1 MSDPRTCWGRVLL
14 ETGIVV
20 LVIMDA
26 IAIIPALSSNRNPN
40 WELYGLG
47 KVGPLSLH
55 CLARA
60 PEPCQGLI
68 GVGRYLRVTPSSV
81 FAIGGA
87 E

>member
-1 MSDPRTCWGRVLL
+1 MVSMIGSTKSMD
-14 ETGIVV
+14 GIVIF
-20 LVIMDA
+20 L
-26 IAIIPALSSNRNPN
+26 ALSSNKDPQLGILWARQGGAFEPVS
-40 WELYGLG
+40 LY
-47 KVGPLSLH
+47 

-60 PEPCQGLI
+60 PEPYQGLI